1 MESLEKKYP
10 VLYYDLDSETNLTP
24 DFLADLSKQLDEYF
38 KREKVPFI
46 VLPKTTNLKWITKE
60 DAIEQLEKILE
71 EVKTWE

>member
-1 MESLEKKYP
+1 MELSEKKYP

-24 DFLADLSKQLDEYF
+24 DFLVDLSKQLEEYF

-60 DAIEQLEKILE
+60 DAIEQLENMLA
-71 EVKTWE
+71 EVKSWE